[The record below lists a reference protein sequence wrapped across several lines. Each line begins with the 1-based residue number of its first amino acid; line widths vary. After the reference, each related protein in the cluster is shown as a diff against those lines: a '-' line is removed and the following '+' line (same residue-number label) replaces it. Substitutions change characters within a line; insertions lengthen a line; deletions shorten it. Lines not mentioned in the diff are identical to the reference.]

1 MKRLMIAGTGSGSGK
16 TTVTCAILAALKNRG
31 LNVVSLKC
39 GPDYIDPMFHK
50 NATQVES
57 RNLDLFLMGDDAV
70 RDSLSRSLQNHDIA
84 IIEGVMG
91 LYDGLGQTDQ
101 YSSNHLS
108 LVTQTPVILVINA
121 RGKALSLCAEVKGF
135 LEFETNRIVG
145 VILNNVNAKS
155 YSFYRDMLETQL
167 KIKVFGFLPHLPEAE
182 IASRH
187 LGLVT
192 ADEISDL
199 RNKINLLAQQAE
211 QSLDLDAILDTANQ
225 APELDNPGN
234 FHLPS
239 NIVDQP
245 AQLYI
250 AKDNAFCFYYEDNHE
265 LLERLGASLHFFSPL
280 HDKQILDDAD
290 GIIFWGGYPELYAQE
305 LANNTS
311 MKNSIRRHF
320 EQGIPVYAECGGYI
334 YLLESLTDAEGTR
347 HNMAGIIPGE
357 AAMTGRL
364 QKFGYV
370 ELTANCNNILC
381 RQGETIRGHSFHY
394 SQSTNEGNAFTATRV
409 SRGDTWPCIMATEQ
423 LFAGYPHL
431 HFWSNPEFAVNLVK
445 ACRQYRRNQGS

>member
-1 MKRLMIAGTGSGSGK
+1 MMRLMIAGTGSGSGK

-31 LNVVSLKC
+31 QNIVSLKC

-50 NATQVES
+50 TATQVES
-57 RNLDLFLMGDDAV
+57 RNLDLFLMGEDAV
-70 RDSLSRSLQNHDIA
+70 RDSLSRSMQNHDLA
-84 IIEGVMG
+84 VIEGVMG

-108 LVTQTPVILVINA
+108 LATQTPVILVVNA

-135 LEFETNRIVG
+135 LEFETNRVVG

-167 KIKVFGFLPHLPEAE
+167 KVGVFGFLPHLPEAE

-187 LGLVT
+187 LGLIT

-199 RNKINLLAQQAE
+199 RKKIDLLALQAE
-211 QSLDLDAILDTANQ
+211 QTLDLDAILNVANQ
-225 APELDNPGN
+225 APELENTGKFRPSDNT
-234 FHLPS
+234 
-239 NIVDQP
+239 VDQP
-245 AQLYI
+245 VRLYVSR
-250 AKDNAFCFYYEDNHE
+250 DGAFCFYYEDNHE

-280 HDKQILDDAD
+280 HDEEIPDDAD
-290 GIIFWGGYPELYAQE
+290 GIIFWGGYPELYAGE
-305 LANNTS
+305 LADNTA
-311 MKNSIRRHF
+311 MKNSIRCHF
-320 EQGIPVYAECGGYI
+320 ERGVPIYAECGGYI
-334 YLLESLTDAEGTR
+334 YLLKSLTDAEGTR
-347 HNMAGIIPGE
+347 HDMTGIIPGE

-370 ELTANCNNILC
+370 ELTANCKNLLC
-381 RQGETIRGHSFHY
+381 QKGETIRGHSFHY
-394 SQSTNEGNAFTATRV
+394 SQSTDEGNVFTATRV

-431 HFWSNPEFAVNLVK
+431 HFGSNPEFAVNLVK